1 MAFFGENFVV
11 KGLNK
16 IITTTIAIIA
26 ITMAIAITI
35 IITIVIILKT

>member
-16 IITTTIAIIA
+16 ITTTTIAIIA
-26 ITMAIAITI
+26 IAITMAIITI
-35 IITIVIILKT
+35 MIILKT